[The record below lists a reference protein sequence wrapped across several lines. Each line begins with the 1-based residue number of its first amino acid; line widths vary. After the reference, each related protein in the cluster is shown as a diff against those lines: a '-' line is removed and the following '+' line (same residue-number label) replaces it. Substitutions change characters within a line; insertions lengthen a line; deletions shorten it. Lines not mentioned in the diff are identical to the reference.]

1 MEASITHIHKA
12 LVEKSKAGNRKAQ
25 FDLYNQY
32 IDAMFYVCMRI
43 VNNREDAEDVV
54 QESFVKAFKNLNSF
68 KYQSTFGAW
77 LKRIVVNTSINH
89 LRKKKLKFEDI
100 EVHSFKWLEE
110 VEEERNSQYDMQKVK
125 KGIELLP
132 DGYRVVLSLY
142 LLEGYD
148 HIEIAEI
155 LDISSST
162 SKTQY
167 SRAKKKL
174 RELVGQMTP

>member
-1 MEASITHIHKA
+1 MNSSIQHIHKD
-12 LVEKSKAGNRKAQ
+12 LIEKSKAGNRKAQ

-32 IDAMFYVCMRI
+32 VDAMFYVCFRM

-54 QESFVKAFKNLNSF
+54 QDSFIKAFKNLESF
-68 KYQSTFGAW
+68 KYESTFGAW
-77 LKRIVVNTSINH
+77 LKRIVINSSINH
-89 LRKKKLKFEDI
+89 LKKKRIQFNDLEDQQFAQFPSEQELTDNIDLQDLK
-100 EVHSFKWLEE
+100 
-110 VEEERNSQYDMQKVK
+110 KVQ

-148 HIEIAEI
+148 HNEISEI
-155 LDISSST
+155 LNISTST

-174 RELVGQMTP
+174 KTIVLSL

>member
-1 MEASITHIHKA
+1 MSSSIQHIHKD

-32 IDAMFYVCMRI
+32 VDAMFYVCMRI
-43 VNNREDAEDVV
+43 VNNREDAEDVT
-54 QESFVKAFKNLNSF
+54 QESFIKAFKKIDSF
-68 KYQSTFGAW
+68 KYESTFGAW

-89 LRKKKLKFEDI
+89 LKKKRIKLVDMETQ
-100 EVHSFKWLEE
+100 EFKWLEE
-110 VEEERNSQYDMQKVK
+110 VQEEKQSNYDMQKVK
-125 KGIELLP
+125 KGIEMLP
-132 DGYRVVLSLY
+132 HGYRVVLSLY

-148 HIEIAEI
+148 HREIAEI
-155 LDISSST
+155 LNISDST

-174 RELVGQMTP
+174 REIVLGL